1 MVNRYFPK
9 NKFQMFWWWFAKSFL
24 KLILPLFA
32 PRNWSPYQLYEAQ
45 SEPSQTLKMELFA
58 KIVNGFKLTLLTI
71 RARAHTHT
79 HTHTHTHAR
88 THTQKHNF
96 HFQHLIIFSIASS
109 IFQDLLPNQTDI
121 ARILR
126 NTSFHNRFSIWVV
139 TSLKTT
145 TRKYTYSSFLFL
157 YLYI

>member
-9 NKFQMFWWWFAKSFL
+9 NKLQMFWWWFAKSFL
-24 KLILPLFA
+24 KLILPLLA

-71 RARAHTHT
+71 LARAHTHTRTLSHTHT
-79 HTHTHTHAR
+79 HTHTR

-96 HFQHLIIFSIASS
+96 HFQHLITFFHCLFHFSGFTSQSNRHSENPEKHKFPQS
-109 IFQDLLPNQTDI
+109 I
-121 ARILR
+121 
-126 NTSFHNRFSIWVV
+126 
-139 TSLKTT
+139 
-145 TRKYTYSSFLFL
+145 L
-157 YLYI
+157 YMVCYFP